1 MASEIANDDLQLS
14 TVHTTLKR
22 MMRKRLVEVVDFAKS
37 GNVFG
42 RCYEAAIT
50 LEEYEKD
57 KLYASHAKADRSKS
71 DIVSVAEALLKG
83 ADNERLI
90 QELDGLE
97 ELIKARREKI
107 KQERQ

>member
-1 MASEIANDDLQLS
+1 MPVAYTIKSFSVIIKVNSILQTS
-14 TVHTTLKR
+14 
-22 MMRKRLVEVVDFAKS
+22 
-37 GNVFG
+37 
-42 RCYEAAIT
+42 IT

-107 KQERQ
+107 KQEGQ